1 MNDAHH
7 IGRRALGAVAL
18 AGLSRAAPGAAQEAA
33 WPTRPIRLVVAFA
46 AGSEPDL
53 LARALAPS
61 MQAAFAQ
68 PVVVENR
75 VGAAT
80 VVAAE
85 HVSQQRPD
93 GYTLLLTSSSTFCV
107 TPHLFASLPFR
118 VEQFQPLTLLMRG
131 QLALYANPALPVR
144 TVADVVA
151 YARSL
156 PHPMPYAA
164 NVGMAAH
171 LSGERMKQV
180 TGIDMI
186 DVSYRGT
193 PAAQQMLMRGDVAI
207 GFDGLAAYIGL
218 VRNGDLRA
226 IAVTGERRVPAL
238 PEVPTFAEAGFPDI
252 AQPYWYG
259 LFAPAGIPEP
269 VMRRVVA
276 VTHAALAEARLG
288 EQMLA
293 QGAELRGNSPAEFTA
308 MIAAERDRWGALIR
322 RIGLRLG

>member
-1 MNDAHH
+1 
-7 IGRRALGAVAL
+7 
-18 AGLSRAAPGAAQEAA
+18 
-33 WPTRPIRLVVAFA
+33 VV
-46 AGSEPDL
+46 D
-53 LARALAPS
+53 
-61 MQAAFAQ
+61 
-68 PVVVENR
+68 NR
-75 VGAAT
+75 VGAAG

-85 HVSQQRPD
+85 HVAQSRPD

-107 TPHLFASLPFR
+107 TPHLFANLPFR

-131 QLALYANPALPVR
+131 QLALYANPRLPLR

-164 NVGMAAH
+164 NVGMVAH

-180 TGIDMI
+180 TGIDMV

-207 GFDGLAAYIGL
+207 TFDGLAAYIGL

-226 IAVTGERRVPAL
+226 IAVTGDKRVPAL
-238 PEVPTFAEAGFPDI
+238 PDVPTFAEAGFPDM

-259 LFAPAGIPEP
+259 LFAPAGLPEDA
-269 VMRRVVA
+269 MRRIVPA
-276 VTHAALAEARLG
+276 THAALAQARLG
-288 EQMLA
+288 EQMTA
-293 QGAELRGNSPAEFTA
+293 QGAELGGNPPTEFAA
-308 MIAAERDRWGALIR
+308 MIVAERERWGELIR

>member
-1 MNDAHH
+1 MSGAHAL
-7 IGRRALGAVAL
+7 GRRALGAMAL
-18 AGLSRAAPGAAQEAA
+18 AGLLAAGPAAAQEA
-33 WPTRPIRLVVAFA
+33 WPTRPIRLVVAFT

-53 LARALAPS
+53 LARAIAPS
-61 MQAAFAQ
+61 LQASLGQ
-68 PVVVENR
+68 PVVVDNR
-75 VGAAT
+75 VGAAS

-107 TPHLFASLPFR
+107 TPHLFANLPFR

-131 QLALYANPALPVR
+131 QLALYANPRLPVR
-144 TVADVVA
+144 TVADVVD
-151 YARSL
+151 YARSQ

-164 NVGMAAH
+164 NVGLVAH
-171 LSGERMKQV
+171 LSGERMMQV
-180 TGIDMI
+180 TGIRMM

-207 GFDGLAAYIGL
+207 TFDGLAAYIGL
-218 VRNGDLRA
+218 VRNGEIRA

-238 PEVPTFAEAGFPDI
+238 PEVPTFAESGFPDV

-269 VMRRVVA
+269 VMRRIVA
-276 VTHAALAEARLG
+276 AAHAALAESRLF

-293 QGAELRGNSPAEFTA
+293 QGAELRGNAPAEFTA
-308 MIAAERDRWGALIR
+308 MVAEERERWGELIR
-322 RIGLRLG
+322 KIGLRLG